1 MGRPEQPLDPGQG
14 PLARFAHDLRELR
27 RRAGSPHYRE
37 LATRAHYSASTLADA
52 ASGNRLPSA
61 AVLAAFVSA
70 CGGDAQEWEQRRIR
84 THELITAPRADSASP
99 PAPPA
104 APAPPPP
111 AGPTPPP
118 PADPSPP
125 PAGPTPLSA
134 APVTRAGPP
143 RPGGPSRPHGAASLR
158 RPAALSIA
166 VAALL
171 ALGVAVSGD
180 AGPGQAP
187 VAGQGRSQ
195 HGAAPPTSP
204 RPAEDAAWLRT
215 DADIP
220 PRYRSLI
227 IEAGRMCGVPQ
238 VTPALVAA
246 ILKTESG
253 FDPGLSDPVKDEY
266 GIARWTPR
274 VLRYYLPPDRQHAVP
289 QPPLTPED
297 SIPAL
302 GRMLCAIA
310 PELEG
315 VPGDPALNLAAA
327 YRIATW
333 RVQKQGAELE
343 RIRPYLD
350 QVRTSMLDY
359 RPASSPPPASGGA
372 P

>member
-1 MGRPEQPLDPGQG
+1 M
-14 PLARFAHDLRELR
+14 R
-27 RRAGSPHYRE
+27 R
-37 LATRAHYSASTLADA
+37 
-52 ASGNRLPSA
+52 
-61 AVLAAFVSA
+61 
-70 CGGDAQEWEQRRIR
+70 Q
-84 THELITAPRADSASP
+84 
-99 PAPPA
+99 
-104 APAPPPP
+104 
-111 AGPTPPP
+111 
-118 PADPSPP
+118 
-125 PAGPTPLSA
+125 
-134 APVTRAGPP
+134 
-143 RPGGPSRPHGAASLR
+143 
-158 RPAALSIA
+158 AALGIA
-166 VAALL
+166 AAALV

-180 AGPGQAP
+180 AGPRQAP
-187 VAGQGRSQ
+187 VPAQDRAQ
-195 HGAAPPTSP
+195 HGPATPTSSRSP
-204 RPAEDAAWLRT
+204 EDAAWLRT

-227 IEAGRMCGVPQ
+227 VEAGRMCGVPQ
-238 VTPALVAA
+238 ITPALVAA

-253 FDPGLSDPVKDEY
+253 FDPGLSDPAKDEY

-289 QPPLTPED
+289 EPPLTPED

-315 VPGDPALNLAAA
+315 VPGDPALNLAAG

-359 RPASSPPPASGGA
+359 RPPSSPPSSGGA